1 MSTSGGI
8 SLAKSSEGYD
18 PIPPIEDLPEPAAY
32 ATGWQ
37 RFWSKNFDIITLS
50 LGVGAAFAVL
60 FPDTFLSQIES
71 DPSGRLL
78 GIMLLPVVFVVDALI
93 LVLFGNTL
101 GRALIGIRVENVDHS
116 RPGIGTALGRGMRVW
131 CFGCALGIPI
141 AAIATYKVNFDKVS
155 RGDQTSWDE
164 HLGTRVRQVAAG
176 IGRTW
181 LTAVAAILVMAASL
195 ALDAGEKMPASTD
208 GEAATADLS
217 SYGDTSAPAPDPIE
231 KELQKVADELK
242 PAMVDEITRLDGA
255 RVDGRHITYDYTI
268 IRRDGSDTAI
278 RKYIRTTVRKNM
290 CNNKDLA
297 ELMKDYGVVFEHSYS
312 LPNADEPISEEIA
325 WADCSG

>member
-164 HLGTRVRQVAAG
+164 CGFRRSRAC
-176 IGRTW
+176 I
-181 LTAVAAILVMAASL
+181 
-195 ALDAGEKMPASTD
+195 
-208 GEAATADLS
+208 
-217 SYGDTSAPAPDPIE
+217 PI
-231 KELQKVADELK
+231 
-242 PAMVDEITRLDGA
+242 
-255 RVDGRHITYDYTI
+255 
-268 IRRDGSDTAI
+268 
-278 RKYIRTTVRKNM
+278 
-290 CNNKDLA
+290 
-297 ELMKDYGVVFEHSYS
+297 
-312 LPNADEPISEEIA
+312 
-325 WADCSG
+325 